1 MILGKKDKEKFK
13 QLENTNNFLNNEYFQ
28 RMYRDD
34 LMQLIKAI
42 INKFGAK
49 EIVITHKEIEEAKE
63 LQLYVEDEYLRN
75 ARKYKVINPMQL
87 LHSFEEE
94 KK

>member
-1 MILGKKDKEKFK
+1 MIIGKKDKEKLK
-13 QLENTNNFLNNEYFQ
+13 QLESTNNMLNDEYFK

-75 ARKYKVINPMQL
+75 ARNIK
-87 LHSFEEE
+87 
-94 KK
+94 